1 MLGITAFRLLVSV
14 PITTRLATVFCCL
27 VYLERL
33 LLLAPTT
40 LRVTR
45 RPRSKPA
52 VTIYRTRIRRASCA
66 LLVVVT
72 IRTTLAA
79 IPRIRPDFVVPVFIA
94 IATRATRRT

>member
-1 MLGITAFRLLVSV
+1 MLGITISRLLVPV
-14 PITTRLATVFCCL
+14 PMTTRPATVFCCL

-52 VTIYRTRIRRASCA
+52 ITIHRTWIRRASCA

-72 IRTTLAA
+72 IRTAPAA
-79 IPRIRPDFVVPVFIA
+79 ILRIPRDFVVPVFIA